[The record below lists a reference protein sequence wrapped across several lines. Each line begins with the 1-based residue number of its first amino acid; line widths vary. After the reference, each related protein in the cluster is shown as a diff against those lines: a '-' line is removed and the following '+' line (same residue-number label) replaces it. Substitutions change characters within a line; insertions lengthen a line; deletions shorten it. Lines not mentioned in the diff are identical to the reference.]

1 MNIKPELDVTSDEH
15 AAITALRNEAFPD
28 HQVARSY
35 YKQLPHMRALEYK
48 DERLVGY
55 LGLDYRVIGV
65 GEYAFK
71 VLGVIDFCVA
81 KAHQGQ
87 GIGSAML
94 SQLSE
99 YSKSR
104 DVDFI
109 VLVSDLTKFYTD
121 NGFRQIHAPSA
132 WLRLHEHKNFG
143 VAFEHLDDLFIKPIS
158 GKHWESGQLDWLG
171 YMF

>member
-1 MNIKPELDVTSDEH
+1 
-15 AAITALRNEAFPD
+15 
-28 HQVARSY
+28 
-35 YKQLPHMRALEYK
+35 
-48 DERLVGY
+48 
-55 LGLDYRVIGV
+55 
-65 GEYAFK
+65 
-71 VLGVIDFCVA
+71 
-81 KAHQGQ
+81 

-94 SQLSE
+94 SELSE

-109 VLVSDLTKFYTD
+109 ILVSDLTEFYSN

-143 VAFEHLDDLFIKPIS
+143 VAFEHLDDIFIKPTS

>member
-35 YKQLPHMRALEYK
+35 YKQLPNMRALEYK

-109 VLVSDLTKFYTD
+109 MLVSDLTKFYTD

-158 GKHWESGQLDWLG
+158 GKHWESGQLDRLG